1 MGIAVLPEVR
11 AGQPVHN
18 IFASFAGVE
27 ELLENIGAALKVKA
41 RNGTL
46 MGMLLKREL
55 PSDDCIEVYDNLRL
69 ARNAVAHGKAA
80 MPTVGESL
88 EYVRQAIC
96 LNDELT
102 HVLGKL
108 APGKKEPP
116 EQAAP

>member
-1 MGIAVLPEVR
+1 
-11 AGQPVHN
+11 
-18 IFASFAGVE
+18 
-27 ELLENIGAALKVKA
+27 
-41 RNGTL
+41 
-46 MGMLLKREL
+46 
-55 PSDDCIEVYDNLRL
+55 
-69 ARNAVAHGKAA
+69 

-108 APGKKEPP
+108 APGKKELP

>member
-27 ELLENIGAALKVKA
+27 ELLENIGGALKVKA

>member
-41 RNGTL
+41 RYGTL

-69 ARNAVAHGKAA
+69 ARNTVAYGKAA
-80 MPTVGESL
+80 MPTVG

-108 APGKKEPP
+108 APGKKELP